1 MSAHGPHTVVTVPG
15 WPKPRGYQNG
25 IVATGPTL
33 YIAGQIGWEL
43 DGTFASDDLAAQFG
57 RALDHV
63 LAIVLAA
70 GAQPTDLV
78 RMTVYVTDL
87 PAYRASLPAIGA
99 AWQKRLGRHYPA
111 MALVGVAGLVEPRAK
126 VEIEA
131 TCVLSHAPAT
141 KESI

>member
-1 MSAHGPHTVVTVPG
+1 MSHRIVQPTDFPR
-15 WPKPRGYQNG
+15 PRGYVNG
-25 IVATGPTL
+25 LVADGPTL

-43 DGTFASDDLAAQFG
+43 DGSFASDDLVPQFG

-63 LAIVLAA
+63 LAIVAAA

-78 RMTVYVTDL
+78 RMTIYVTDL
-87 PAYRASLPAIGA
+87 PAYRNNLRAIGA
-99 AWQKRLGRHYPA
+99 AWRARLGSHFPA

-131 TCVLSHAPAT
+131 TCVLPRQA
-141 KESI
+141 

>member
-1 MSAHGPHTVVTVPG
+1 MSHRIVQPSDFPR
-15 WPKPRGYQNG
+15 PRGYVNG
-25 IVATGPTL
+25 LVADGPTL

-43 DGTFASDDLAAQFG
+43 DGSFASDELVQQFG

-63 LAIVLAA
+63 LAIVAAA

-78 RMTVYVTDL
+78 RMTIYVTDL
-87 PAYRASLPAIGA
+87 PAYRNNLREIGA
-99 AWQKRLGRHYPA
+99 AWRARLGSHFPA

-131 TCVLSHAPAT
+131 TCVLPRQP
-141 KESI
+141 

>member
-1 MSAHGPHTVVTVPG
+1 MSHRIVQPSDFPR
-15 WPKPRGYQNG
+15 PRGYVNG
-25 IVATGPTL
+25 LVADGPTL

-43 DGTFASDDLAAQFG
+43 DGSFASDDLVPQFG

-63 LAIVLAA
+63 LAIVAAA

-78 RMTVYVTDL
+78 RMTIYVTDL
-87 PAYRASLPAIGA
+87 PAYRNNLREIGA
-99 AWQKRLGRHYPA
+99 AWRARLGSHFPA

-131 TCVLSHAPAT
+131 TCVLPRQP
-141 KESI
+141 